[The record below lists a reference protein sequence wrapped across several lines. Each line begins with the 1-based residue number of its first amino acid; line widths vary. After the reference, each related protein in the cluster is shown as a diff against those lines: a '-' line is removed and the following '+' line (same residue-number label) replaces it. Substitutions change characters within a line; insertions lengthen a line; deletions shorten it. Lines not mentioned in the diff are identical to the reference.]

1 MRQHRDFL
9 RIWAGQGIS
18 NVGDGVSRIAVL
30 WWARQ
35 ATGSDVIVVFVALAT
50 VVPTLAAA
58 PLAGWLVDRYP
69 RRTLMLLSDLVR
81 CCVAA
86 ALALAVV
93 SESLTTGLVVA
104 LSAAAAVAGAV
115 FDPSLLASVTL
126 LVPPEHRVRAN
137 SMLGVSGALAGIV
150 GPAIG
155 GVLIG
160 VAGTGAALWFDAVTF
175 LVSFG
180 FVAVSR
186 VPRPVATAGAE
197 ADGGLAAGFRL
208 VRADRAV
215 RDLVVVTAGLNL
227 CVAPVAVLIVGLA
240 AGPLDLGGG
249 GYGLLEAAVPLGLV
263 GGFLFAPR
271 VARSTRAAL
280 FALLLTGGGI
290 AIAGAIPSAWWAG
303 AAFVFAGLGVGVANT
318 IIPSRFQESVDP
330 GVQGRVFSLVGA
342 LSQAGRPI
350 GLLLTAPLAAMV
362 GVRAAL
368 AVCGVALAGVA
379 WAGRRGL
386 AAVNTIPETVSIA
399 VAAAA
404 RDAEFDECHG

>member
-1 MRQHRDFL
+1 
-9 RIWAGQGIS
+9 
-18 NVGDGVSRIAVL
+18 
-30 WWARQ
+30 
-35 ATGSDVIVVFVALAT
+35 
-50 VVPTLAAA
+50 
-58 PLAGWLVDRYP
+58 
-69 RRTLMLLSDLVR
+69 
-81 CCVAA
+81 
-86 ALALAVV
+86 
-93 SESLTTGLVVA
+93 
-104 LSAAAAVAGAV
+104 
-115 FDPSLLASVTL
+115 
-126 LVPPEHRVRAN
+126 
-137 SMLGVSGALAGIV
+137 
-150 GPAIG
+150 
-155 GVLIG
+155 
-160 VAGTGAALWFDAVTF
+160 
-175 LVSFG
+175 
-180 FVAVSR
+180 
-186 VPRPVATAGAE
+186 
-197 ADGGLAAGFRL
+197 L

-215 RDLVVVTAGLNL
+215 RDLVVVAAGLNL

-290 AIAGAIPSAWWAG
+290 AIAGAIPWAWWAG

-318 IIPSRFQESVDP
+318 IIPSRFQESVEP
-330 GVQGRVFSLVGA
+330 GLQGRVFSLVGA

-386 AAVNTIPETVSIA
+386 AAANTTSESVPSA
-399 VAAAA
+399 VPSTLPSAAPHAKL
-404 RDAEFDECHG
+404 DECHS